1 MSAAVDDDARLDLWL
16 ARERGI
22 GILLIEHAIELV
34 MSISDRVIVLNYGRK
49 VADGS
54 PDEVRADRSV
64 LEAYLGHA

>member
-1 MSAAVDDDARLDLWL
+1 MREQLGGVIRNL

>member
-1 MSAAVDDDARLDLWL
+1 MREKLGKIIRRL
-16 ARERGI
+16 ASERDI
-22 GILLIEHAIELV
+22 GIVLIEHAIELV

-54 PDEVRADRSV
+54 PSDVRADKKV